1 MTLLSRNTTS
11 AERAR
16 GCVFSAL
23 FRDGESIA
31 RNGGTVTG
39 TPAIDKGITLNGTT
53 DYVTYDAVG
62 SFFASSSISI
72 VVEFWPDFAANA
84 NGLYYLFD
92 SEGAGYYVQKRDNAS
107 NNVMRIILGMTF
119 IDDIPYATYSSYWLT
134 GQRNVL
140 VVSSVSGATNAWLNG
155 NQILVNDVTVW
166 TPKLSSF
173 LRIGARY
180 DALVF
185 FDGRI
190 TKFQIYDRL
199 LTAGEAADFYN
210 GAIYSYRNEP
220 SLNLPFGMAQHN
232 PTNTRS
238 LDVSGNARHATLVG
252 TPTKLGDRPGYELNG
267 STQYMTVVGTGVF
280 NAAGVT
286 IAVEFT
292 PDFAANANKGYMLFD
307 STTLNRYLVYKFN
320 NAGSNGLL
328 AYLGDSSLITIAY
341 AAYSPYWFKGRKNL
355 LVISGATG
363 ATNVWLNGN
372 LIGTSA
378 TAWTAKNPTNI
389 FIGIS
394 QGGADHFDGKIHS
407 FRVWRE
413 ALTPLQ
419 VADLC

>member
-16 GCVFSAL
+16 GCVFSEL

-220 SLNLPFGMAQHN
+220 SLNLPFGMAQHD

-292 PDFAANANKGYMLFD
+292 PDFAADYDAFQSPFCSSNPDRYFVLKYSNA
-307 STTLNRYLVYKFN
+307 S
-320 NAGSNGLL
+320 SNILQV
-328 AYLGDSSLITIAY
+328 YLGNTVVRSIPY
-341 AAYSPYWFKGRKNL
+341 ADYYLYWFKGRKNL
-355 LVISGATG
+355 LVISGTSG
-363 ATNVWLNGN
+363 DIRFWLNGN
-372 LIGTSA
+372 LIATSA
-378 TAWTAKNPTNI
+378 VVWAAKDPAVL
-389 FIGIS
+389 FIGQDYS
-394 QGGADHFDGKIHS
+394 GGSRFNGKIHS

-413 ALTPLQ
+413 ALTLLQ